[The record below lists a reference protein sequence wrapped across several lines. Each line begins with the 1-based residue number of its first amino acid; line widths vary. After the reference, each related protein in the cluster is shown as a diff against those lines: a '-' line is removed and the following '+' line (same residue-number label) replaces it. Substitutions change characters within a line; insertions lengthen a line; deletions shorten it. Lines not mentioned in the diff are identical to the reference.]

1 MSKETLE
8 HLSALMDGE
17 LSRETSLFVTR
28 RLSADEA
35 LGARW
40 ERYHLIR
47 DCIRQPGSKQ
57 VVTGLRARVSASLA
71 ADAAPISRGFDGR
84 RWLKPVSG
92 LAIAASVAVMAIMVT
107 APQPGAVPA
116 TGDEASTATANQPFV
131 SPNALPVA
139 PASQAVS
146 FEPADQ
152 LNVYL
157 VRHNQVARTAGRQGF
172 VSFVPIVATPVEAVA
187 EDEANQASENGDVAV
202 APDTSETP

>member
-1 MSKETLE
+1 M
-8 HLSALMDGE
+8 
-17 LSRETSLFVTR
+17 
-28 RLSADEA
+28 
-35 LGARW
+35 GARW

-71 ADAAPISRGFDGR
+71 ADAAPVTKGLGGV

-107 APQPGAVPA
+107 TPRPGTVPA
-116 TGDEASTATANQPFV
+116 AGDDASTATASQPFV

-139 PASQAVS
+139 PVSQAVS
-146 FEPADQ
+146 FESADQ

-157 VRHNQVARTAGRQGF
+157 LRHNQVARTAGRQGF
-172 VSFVPIVATPVEAVA
+172 VSFVPIVATPVETAV
-187 EDEANQASENGDVAV
+187 DKEADPMPET
-202 APDTSETP
+202 DTVGASETP

>member
-28 RLSADEA
+28 RLSTDEA
-35 LGARW
+35 LGASW

-57 VVTGLRARVSASLA
+57 VVTGLQDRISSALA
-71 ADAAPISRGFDGR
+71 ADAAPVSRGLGKA
-84 RWLKPVSG
+84 RWLKPLSG

-107 APQPGAVPA
+107 APQQGAIPVSPEAAPA
-116 TGDEASTATANQPFV
+116 AAATQPFV
-131 SPNALPVA
+131 SPNALPIA
-139 PASQAVS
+139 PVSQTVS
-146 FEPADQ
+146 YESADQ

-157 VRHNQVARTAGRQGF
+157 LRHNQVARTAGRQGF
-172 VSFVPIVATPVEAVA
+172 VSFVPIVATPVEAV
-187 EDEANQASENGDVAV
+187 EDDETGQASADDSPEG
-202 APDTSETP
+202 SETP